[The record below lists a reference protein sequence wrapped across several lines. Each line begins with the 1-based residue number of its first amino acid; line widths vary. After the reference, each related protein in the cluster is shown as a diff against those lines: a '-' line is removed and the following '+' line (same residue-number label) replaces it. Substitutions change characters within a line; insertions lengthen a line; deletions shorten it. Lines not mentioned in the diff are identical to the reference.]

1 MLRKLDTSSINIIDD
16 SHESC
21 CSCLSTFEK
30 QGTLALFVFAMSLF
44 TMIESVGILSY
55 SLRLIDSTEMLFYD
69 SISILIVSILLIVN
83 VTDLS
88 QQIRVVL
95 YYLERIN
102 GKSNQ
107 AQIRRIF
114 AIVVAADIFF
124 VVRIMVELL
133 LSVYLIM
140 RMRGQLFLLLLYI
153 SLL

>member
-1 MLRKLDTSSINIIDD
+1 
-16 SHESC
+16 
-21 CSCLSTFEK
+21 
-30 QGTLALFVFAMSLF
+30 
-44 TMIESVGILSY
+44 
-55 SLRLIDSTEMLFYD
+55 MLFYD

-140 RMRGQLFLLLLYI
+140 RMRGQLLLLLLYI